1 MQNEI
6 LKVVS
11 GALVVMKGIRRN
23 NMYLFQGSTVAGTAT
38 AVSEADKVAVKSR
51 LWHMRLAHAGEKSLQ
66 TLSMKGLLK
75 GVKTCCDAPIPGVR

>member
-1 MQNEI
+1 MQNGI

-23 NMYLFQGSTVAGTAT
+23 NMYLFQGSTVAGTST
-38 AVSEADKVAVKSR
+38 AVSEAYKVVVMSK
-51 LWHMRLAHAGEKSLQ
+51 LWHMRLGHAREKSLQ
-66 TLSMKGLLK
+66 TLAMQGLLK